1 MKNIFSNDS
10 GMKLSRLWLVAA
22 MLVIATGAKADEQ
35 LSDKW
40 VEIVIGENTFAGG
53 YSWHYF
59 YYDATTDGTLVLSG
73 AANPGLAYTDST
85 TTTTVDETSVS
96 YVNGVKTS
104 STTVTAGTRYYFK
117 TSGISSSDYT
127 FTAELQTADTE
138 ISLVSVSPEEYS
150 SINIASNELIV
161 LTFNMEVDFDEA
173 FLSVKGITD
182 SITGNQSSKML
193 ITFDTRDVIYEWL
206 TDGSAVAGDTLSLL
220 VKGITAAQGSSR
232 TYGTDGS
239 LTVYYTVPEMPTTLD
254 EETLPETF
262 LSYWAEDDEDGK
274 VVLTF
279 SKDLYCGDDSTYISG
294 ARLSFGNMTDEDY
307 YLEDVPTT
315 VSGNKVIVDFTG
327 KLRTLEAM
335 GSTTLYVLDAFGNE
349 TDELRTMNLKI
360 YNVCDADGN
369 AAYSETQGN
378 IGSYSYSFDYEQL
391 TANVTWE
398 FTPEAG
404 TSIVETDYIEIAITG
419 YEVIT
424 YSGVQFDYTY
434 QGEAKTATVDK
445 EDVVVETDALV
456 ADFTY
461 LMVPVSDE
469 IQASVDIT
477 VTLVDVSYSDG
488 VTRDPISAQ
497 YDQVSLTLVTPAET
511 TVDILEQG
519 AGVVVT
525 TGIDSRI
532 GTMLLSVSNV
542 TDGSAVLTDAALSYD
557 SDAAQWATNL
567 DANVT
572 LYADNE
578 YLLTFALYDTDGTI
592 LTTATATLIGSGD
605 ESSGIAIVAA
615 DGQSTGSVYTV
626 TGVRVATAKDMS
638 DVNNLP
644 AGIYIVDKK
653 KVVVK

>member
-1 MKNIFSNDS
+1 MGNIFSKKGLRS
-10 GMKLSRLWLVAA
+10 LSRLWLAA
-22 MLVIATGAKADEQ
+22 ALLTLATAAKADEQ
-35 LSDKW
+35 LSDSW

-53 YSWHYF
+53 YGWHYF

-193 ITFDTRDVIYEWL
+193 ITFDTRDLIYEWL

-279 SKDLYCGDDSTYISG
+279 SKDLYIGDDSTYISG
-294 ARLSFGNMTDEDY
+294 ARLSYGNMTDEDY
-307 YLEDVPTT
+307 YLEEVPTT
-315 VSGNKVIVDFTG
+315 VSGNKLIVDFTG

-404 TSIVETDYIEIAITG
+404 TSIAETDYIEIAVTG
-419 YEVIT
+419 YEVMT

-434 QGEAKTATVDK
+434 QDEAKTATVSTD
-445 EDVVVETDALV
+445 DVVIETDALV

-469 IQASVDIT
+469 IQGSVDIT

-488 VTRDPISAQ
+488 VTRDAITAQ
-497 YDQVSLTLVTPAET
+497 YDQLAFTLVTPTET
-511 TVDILEQG
+511 TVEKLEQG
-519 AGVVVT
+519 AGIVVT

-532 GTMLLSVSNV
+532 ATMTVTVSDLS
-542 TDGSAVLTDAALSYD
+542 DGSAVLTDAALTYD
-557 SDAAQWATNL
+557 SDAVQWATSL
-567 DANVT
+567 DADVV
-572 LYADNE
+572 LQAE
-578 YLLTFALYDTDGTI
+578 HEFELVFSLYDASGTF
-592 LTTATATLIGSGD
+592 LASATATLTGSGD
-605 ESSGIAIVAA
+605 ATGIVNVTAA
-615 DGQSTGSVYTV
+615 GLQSTSDVYTV
-626 TGVRVATAKDMS
+626 AGVRVGTAKS
-638 DVNNLP
+638 TGDVSNLP
-644 AGIYIVDKK
+644 AGLYIVNNK

>member
-1 MKNIFSNDS
+1 MGNIFSKKGLRS
-10 GMKLSRLWLVAA
+10 LSRLWLAA
-22 MLVIATGAKADEQ
+22 ALLTLATAAKADEQ
-35 LSDKW
+35 LSDSW

-53 YSWHYF
+53 YGWHYF

-193 ITFDTRDVIYEWL
+193 ITFDTRDLIYEWL

-279 SKDLYCGDDSTYISG
+279 SKDLYIGDDSTYISG
-294 ARLSFGNMTDEDY
+294 ARLSYGNMTDEDY
-307 YLEDVPTT
+307 YLEEVPTT
-315 VSGNKVIVDFTG
+315 VSGNKLIVDFTG

-404 TSIVETDYIEIAITG
+404 TSIAETDYIEIAVTG
-419 YEVIT
+419 YEVMT

-434 QGEAKTATVDK
+434 QDEAKTATVDK

-469 IQASVDIT
+469 IQGSVDIT

-488 VTRDPISAQ
+488 VTRDAITAQ
-497 YDQVSLTLVTPAET
+497 YDQLAFTLVTPAET
-511 TVDILEQG
+511 TVEKLEQG
-519 AGVVVT
+519 AGIVVT

-532 GTMLLSVSNV
+532 ATMTVTVSDLS
-542 TDGSAVLTDAALSYD
+542 DGSAVLTDAALTYD
-557 SDAAQWATNL
+557 SDAVQWATSL
-567 DANVT
+567 DADVV
-572 LYADNE
+572 LQAE
-578 YLLTFALYDTDGTI
+578 HEFELVFSLYDASGTF
-592 LTTATATLIGSGD
+592 LASATTTLIGSGD
-605 ESSGIAIVAA
+605 ATGIVNVTAA
-615 DGQSTGSVYTV
+615 GLQSTSDVYTAA
-626 TGVRVATAKDMS
+626 GVRVGTAKS
-638 DVNNLP
+638 TGDVSNLP
-644 AGIYIVDKK
+644 AGLYIVNNK

>member
-1 MKNIFSNDS
+1 MGNIFSKKGLRS
-10 GMKLSRLWLVAA
+10 LSRLWLAA
-22 MLVIATGAKADEQ
+22 ALLTLATAAKADEQ
-35 LSDKW
+35 LSDSW

-53 YSWHYF
+53 YGWHYF

-193 ITFDTRDVIYEWL
+193 ITFDTRDLIYEWL

-294 ARLSFGNMTDEDY
+294 ARLSYGNMTDEDY
-307 YLEDVPTT
+307 YLEEVPTT

-404 TSIVETDYIEIAITG
+404 TSIAETDYIEIAVTG
-419 YEVIT
+419 YEVMT

-434 QGEAKTATVDK
+434 QDEAKTATVSTD
-445 EDVVVETDALV
+445 DVVIETDALV

-469 IQASVDIT
+469 IQGSVDIT

-488 VTRDPISAQ
+488 VTRDAITAQ
-497 YDQVSLTLVTPAET
+497 YDQLAFTLVTPAET
-511 TVDILEQG
+511 TVEKLEQG
-519 AGVVVT
+519 AGIVVT

-532 GTMLLSVSNV
+532 ATMTVTVSDLS
-542 TDGSAVLTDAALSYD
+542 DGSAVLTDAALTYD
-557 SDAAQWATNL
+557 SDAAQWATSL
-567 DANVT
+567 DADVV
-572 LYADNE
+572 LQAE
-578 YLLTFALYDTDGTI
+578 HEFELVFSLYDASGTF
-592 LTTATATLIGSGD
+592 LASATTTLIGSGD
-605 ESSGIAIVAA
+605 ATGIVNVTAA
-615 DGQSTGSVYTV
+615 GLQSTSDVYTAA
-626 TGVRVATAKDMS
+626 GVRVGTAKS
-638 DVNNLP
+638 TGDVSNLP
-644 AGIYIVDKK
+644 AGLYIVNNK